1 MPDYA
6 GRIERVR
13 AAMAAQGI
21 DLLFLAPTAN
31 LQYFTGIERGGPN
44 FGDVNYP
51 GGWIAGAYLSLDRG
65 PVLTF
70 PRMVAEFDLEALP
83 GADLRVLPDAGD
95 PAALVRDVL
104 RSFGTVRR
112 IAVDNRT
119 WAETVIGLHAVLPDA
134 DLLPARPLIQ
144 PLRIVKDDEEIATM
158 RKAARIA
165 DATMGAVIP
174 QLHAGMTE
182 TDVNSLVET
191 EMARFGSQYP
201 SFGTHCFV
209 MGPNGDADVG
219 HRANLTLK
227 AGDSLSF
234 DFGCVVD
241 GYCSDYGRTVHIGEP
256 KQEFVRVYDLVMR
269 AQETAI
275 AAMRAGQITAAGLNR
290 VARVVIE
297 EAGYGQ
303 GFRHRLGHGI
313 GLDVHEPAYLLDG
326 DTTLLESG
334 MAYTIEPSVFI
345 PGQVGTRVED
355 VVIVTPDGGTPLS
368 DQHRSLTIIPA

>member
-13 AAMAAQGI
+13 AAMAARGI

-31 LQYFTGIERGGPN
+31 LQYFIGIPRGGPN

-51 GGWIAGAYLSLDRG
+51 GGWIAGAFLGLDRG

-70 PRMVAEFDLEALP
+70 PRMVAEFDLESLP

-95 PAALVRDVL
+95 PDALVRDVL
-104 RSFGTVRR
+104 RSFGPVRR
-112 IAVDNRT
+112 VAVDNRT
-119 WAETVIGLHAVLPDA
+119 WAETMIGLQAALPDA
-134 DLLPARPLIQ
+134 AFVPARPLIQ
-144 PLRIVKDDEEIATM
+144 PLRVIKDEDEIAAM
-158 RKAARIA
+158 RRAAQIA

-191 EMARFGSQYP
+191 EMGRLGSQFP

-227 AGDSLSF
+227 RGDSLSF

-256 KQEFVRVYDLVMR
+256 KQEFVRVYDLVLR

-275 AAMRAGQITAAGLNR
+275 AAMRAGEITAEGLNR
-290 VARVVIE
+290 VARAVIE
-297 EAGYGQ
+297 SAGYGH

-313 GLDVHEPAYLLDG
+313 GLDVHEPAYLTEG

-334 MAYTIEPSVFI
+334 MAYTIEPSVFL
-345 PGQVGTRVED
+345 PGEVGVRVED
-355 VVIVTPDGGTPLS
+355 VVIVTPDGGLPLS
-368 DQHRSLTIIPA
+368 DQHRALAIIPA

>member
-6 GRIERVR
+6 GRIARVR

-70 PRMVAEFDLEALP
+70 PRMVAEFDLESLP

-112 IAVDNRT
+112 VAVDNRT
-119 WAETVIGLHAVLPDA
+119 RAETVLGLQTALPDA
-134 DLLPARPLIQ
+134 AFVPARPLIQ
-144 PLRIVKDDEEIATM
+144 PLRIIKDEEEIATM
-158 RKAARIA
+158 RKAAQIA

-182 TDVNSLVET
+182 RDVNSLVET
-191 EMARFGSQYP
+191 EMARLGSQYP

-227 AGDSLSF
+227 AGNSLSF

-256 KQEFVRVYDLVMR
+256 KPEFRRVYDLVLR

-275 AAMRAGQITAAGLNR
+275 AAMCAGQITAEELNR
-290 VARVVIE
+290 VARAVIE
-297 EAGYGQ
+297 EAGYGH

-326 DTTLLESG
+326 DTTVLTSG

-345 PGQVGTRVED
+345 PGKVGVRVED
-355 VVIVTPDGGTPLS
+355 VVIVTPDGGLPLS
-368 DQHRSLTIIPA
+368 NQHRSLATIPA